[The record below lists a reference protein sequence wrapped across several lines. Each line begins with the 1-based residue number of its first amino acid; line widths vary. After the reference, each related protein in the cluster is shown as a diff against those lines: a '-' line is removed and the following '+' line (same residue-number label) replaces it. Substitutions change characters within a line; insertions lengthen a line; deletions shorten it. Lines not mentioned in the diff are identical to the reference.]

1 MGLLDRLRKVKPGSA
16 GSIEGGEAAGSR
28 EAERLLEEGMMLENR
43 EQQEEALKR
52 YEEAIRLKPD
62 LARAHFNRGNILLDK
77 GDAAGA
83 LAAYAQAVKYKSDS
97 ASAHYNMCNAQLR
110 LGNVPE
116 AIVACRQAI
125 ALKPNFADA
134 HVSLG
139 MALGK
144 LGEHREAIS
153 SYRRAVENRPGS
165 AELYHTLGRVV
176 LESGQTEEAIASF
189 DAALA
194 LNPEYAQA
202 HHSRGIA
209 LQGLGRFDEAVSSY
223 RRAVGIHPGLMEAH
237 SNLGSAF
244 KELGNLDEAIASY
257 VHALKINPASVE
269 THHNLGL
276 VFQERGQL
284 EQAAACHQ
292 KALDIR
298 ADYAPAHNSLGSV
311 LGQLGQYEKAL
322 EHFQRV
328 IKSEPGNADGHLNV
342 GITLAVMDQ
351 PQAAIASFRRALDI
365 RPGHADTHVGLANAL
380 KDLGQFESA
389 LGSVRRALEL
399 DPHCALA
406 HNNLLFIHNYLAD
419 QSAAVS
425 LADARRFGE
434 MAAQLAPSCTE
445 WLNPPDAERRLR
457 VGFVSGDLREH
468 PVGYFLEGVM
478 QALSSQASGRIEL
491 FAYSNHG
498 DDDATS
504 RRLQALCK
512 GWHAVQRLSDDAFA
526 RRIQDDGIDILI
538 DLSGHTAHNRLPVFA
553 RKPAPVQATWL
564 GYFATTGVAAID
576 YLIADPWTLAPD
588 QEAHFSE
595 KIWRLP
601 ETRLCFTPPAS
612 DVDVGPL
619 PALANRYVTFGSFNN
634 LSKMNNAVVALWSQV
649 LHAVPGSRLF
659 LKYQQF
665 GEASV
670 RQSTCERFAA
680 HGVAPDRLMFEGYV
694 PRANYLSAYQRVD
707 IALDPFPFPGGTTTV
722 EGLWMG
728 VPALTLAGEHF
739 LARQGVGLLMNAGL
753 PEWVAA
759 DLQDYVARAVAH
771 ANDLQAL
778 AALRSGLRQQVLA
791 SAIFDAPR
799 FASHFET
806 ALRDMWRTWCAAHAG
821 RPSQNP
827 SAPALI

>member
-1 MGLLDRLRKVKPGSA
+1 MTLEDRG
-16 GSIEGGEAAGSR
+16 
-28 EAERLLEEGMMLENR
+28 
-43 EQQEEALKR
+43 QQEEALTR
-52 YEEAIRLKPD
+52 YEEAIHLKPE

-83 LAAYAQAVKYKSDS
+83 LAAYEQAVKYKPDS
-97 ASAHYNMCNAQLR
+97 AAAHYNIGSAHLQ
-110 LGNVPE
+110 LGNPRE
-116 AIVACRQAI
+116 AMAACRRAI
-125 ALKPNFADA
+125 ALKPDFTDA

-139 MALGK
+139 MALSQ
-144 LGEHREAIS
+144 LGESREATN
-153 SYRRAVENRPGS
+153 SYKRAAESRPDS
-165 AELYHTLGRVV
+165 ADLHRTLGRVMM
-176 LESGQTEEAIASF
+176 ESGQTEEAIASI
-189 DAALA
+189 DTALA
-194 LNPEYAQA
+194 LNPDDAQA

-209 LQGLGRFDEAVSSY
+209 LHGLGRFDEAISSY
-223 RRAVGIHPGLMEAH
+223 RRAVGIDPGLMEAY
-237 SNLGSAF
+237 SNLGSTL
-244 KELGNLDEAIASY
+244 KELGDLDEAIACYS
-257 VHALKINPASVE
+257 HALKINPASVE

-284 EQAAACHQ
+284 EQATACHQ
-292 KALDIR
+292 RALDIR
-298 ADYAPAHNSLGSV
+298 AGYAPAHNSLGSV

-322 EHFQRV
+322 EHFQRA

-342 GITLAVMDQ
+342 GITLAMMDQ
-351 PQAAIASFRRALDI
+351 PQAAIASFRRALSI
-365 RPGHADTHVGLANAL
+365 RPDNADTHVGLTNAL

-389 LGSVRRALEL
+389 LTSVRRALEL
-399 DPHCALA
+399 DPDCALA

-419 QSAAVS
+419 QPAAVS

-434 MAAQLAPSCTE
+434 MAARLAPCCTE

-457 VGFVSGDLREH
+457 VGFVSGDLRDH

-478 QALSSQASGRIEL
+478 AALSSQASGRIEL
-491 FAYSNHG
+491 FAYSNHS

-512 GWHAVQRLSDDAFA
+512 GWLAVQQLSDDAFA
-526 RRIQDDGIDILI
+526 RRIRDDGIDILI
-538 DLSGHTAHNRLPVFA
+538 DLSGHTAYNRLPVFA

-564 GYFATTGVAAID
+564 GYFATTGVTAID

-619 PALANRYVTFGSFNN
+619 PALANGYVTFGSFNN
-634 LSKMNNAVVALWSQV
+634 LSKMNDAVVALWSRV

-670 RQSTCERFAA
+670 QQSTCERFAA
-680 HGVAPDRLMFEGYV
+680 YGVAPDRLMFEGYV
-694 PRANYLSAYQRVD
+694 PRASYLSAYQRVD

-728 VPALTLAGEHF
+728 VPALTLAGERF

-753 PEWVAA
+753 SEWVAA

-791 SAIFDAPR
+791 SAIFDASR

-806 ALRDMWRTWCAAHAG
+806 ALRDMWRTWCAAQAR

-827 SAPALI
+827 PAQPLI